1 MSQFHKSIHT
11 LTTLEDLANGNT
23 PVHRLN
29 PFIKFII
36 TGIYL
41 VLVISFAPNQVS
53 GLIPYVFYPILMMAF
68 GEIPAKPLIGRL
80 LAALPFSL
88 FAGLSN
94 VIFNRTEVFQY
105 GSLVITEGMISFLS
119 ILIKTT
125 LTVMAVLILIA
136 TTSMKDLIYVMVRLH
151 CPSIFVL
158 QITMTFRYLEV
169 LLEEASVMYHAYLL
183 RAPKEKGIR
192 LAHTGPFL
200 GQLLLRSFDRAER
213 IYHAMRCRGFEGGIR
228 FSRQGKVSPGSR
240 IFLVVTAALLI
251 TMRFINISELIGKLF
266 V

>member
-11 LTTLEDLANGNT
+11 LTTLEDLANRNT

-29 PFIKFII
+29 PFVKFII

-53 GLIPYVFYPILMMAF
+53 GLIPYVFYPVLMMAF

-94 VIFNRTEVFQY
+94 VIFNRTEILQY
-105 GSLVITEGMISFLS
+105 GNIVITEGMISFIS
-119 ILIKTT
+119 IIMKTA

-151 CPSIFVL
+151 LPSIFVL

-183 RAPKEKGIR
+183 RAPKEKGIK
-192 LAHTGPFL
+192 LVHTGPFL

-213 IYHAMRCRGFEGGIR
+213 IYNAMRCRGFEGGIR
-228 FSRQGKVSPGSR
+228 FSGQEKIRLSSM
-240 IFLVVTAALLI
+240 IFLFAAAALMI
-251 TMRFINISELIGKLF
+251 AMRFVNISEIIGKLF